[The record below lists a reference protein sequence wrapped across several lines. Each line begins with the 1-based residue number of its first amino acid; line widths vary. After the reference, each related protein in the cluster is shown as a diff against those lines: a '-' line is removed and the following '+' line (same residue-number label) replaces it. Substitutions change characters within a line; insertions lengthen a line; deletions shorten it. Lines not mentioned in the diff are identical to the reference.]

1 MWCLGSSD
9 VLVWVCIILLPC
21 GNRNRGCGKY
31 KRHPPSDVIH
41 NLIPR
46 FQVFLGNK
54 VYVRRNNRRIAADEE
69 SNRVGRARRNLPPR
83 RNSIMPGNTGA
94 LTPVPEINEEDEPRF
109 IFTITNS
116 RGETTRPEGGGEVG
130 GRAARG
136 TPRDKLTDAQRVGTD
151 APPSYD
157 QVVTETRTN
166 NN

>member
-1 MWCLGSSD
+1 M
-9 VLVWVCIILLPC
+9 ILTYNNTV
-21 GNRNRGCGKY
+21 GA
-31 KRHPPSDVIH
+31 
-41 NLIPR
+41 

-69 SNRVGRARRNLPPR
+69 SARVGRARRNLPPR
-83 RNSIMPGNTGA
+83 RNSILPGHTGA

-116 RGETTRPEGGGEVG
+116 RGETTRTEGGAEVG
-130 GRAARG
+130 GRGARG
-136 TPRDKLTDAQRVGTD
+136 RPRDKLTDAQRVGTD

-166 NN
+166 N